1 MLNYLA
7 GRKCWRGA
15 LALGAILATAG
26 LAATNGSWAPACD
39 ETRNGNYV
47 FEKLGGST
55 AQPVKISLCADVTC
69 LKHREFAMATQDTYV
84 THRPS
89 DVARPFFLIE
99 RQAEQRIIGARHLAL
114 EGAYNFRDLG
124 GIQTRDGKTVRWGQV
139 FRSDALANLTSAD
152 YERLNAMG
160 IALVCDLRTREE
172 RKSAATEWRDGSP
185 VFILAPVSE
194 SDKGYSQNSNVTDA
208 LRSGIPLEEG
218 KTLFEKFYVQ
228 MVLESAGKFGTVL
241 RALASTDRPS
251 MFHCQGGRDR
261 TGITAA
267 MLLQILGVP
276 EDTILQD
283 YVLSTK
289 YLGERPAQRPAAPLT
304 AAEAHLAEISAEVTR
319 LQPRYIQ
326 AVFRA
331 ITAKYSSFDKYRR
344 DGLQLSDADVQRL
357 KVRLLE

>member
-7 GRKCWRGA
+7 GRKSWPGA
-15 LALGAILATAG
+15 VALVAILATAG
-26 LAATNGSWAPACD
+26 LATNSSWAPACD
-39 ETRNGNYV
+39 ETRNGTYV
-47 FEKLGGST
+47 FEQLGAST
-55 AQPVKISLCADVTC
+55 AQPVRISLCADVTC
-69 LKHREFAMATQDTYV
+69 MKHREFATVTQDSYTAS
-84 THRPS
+84 RPS
-89 DVARPFFLIE
+89 EIGRPFFLVE
-99 RQAEQRIIGARHLAL
+99 RQHEKRIIGARHLAL

-152 YERLNAMG
+152 YDRLNAMG

-172 RKSAATEWRDGSP
+172 RKSASTEWRDGSP

-194 SDKGYSQNSNVTDA
+194 SDKGSSQNSHVTDA
-208 LRSGIPLEEG
+208 LRTGIELEEG

-251 MFHCQGGRDR
+251 MFHCAGGRDR

-267 MLLQILGVP
+267 MLLQILGIS

-283 YVLSTK
+283 YLLSTK
-289 YLGERPAQRPAAPLT
+289 YLSERPAQNPGVPLT
-304 AAEAHLAEISAEVTR
+304 ASEARLAETSAEVTR

-326 AVFRA
+326 AVFNA
-331 ITAKYSSFDKYRR
+331 ITAKYGSFEQYRR
-344 DGLQLSDADVQRL
+344 DGLQLTDADVRRL